1 MRTALHR
8 TSGYL
13 LPTTLMVAGLHLARQ
28 WTAGEALAGVV
39 SALFFTACFLAGA
52 VLEARSH
59 RGGPRESGWPA
70 IREGL
75 LLGTATWLVV
85 WAFWNVPMTAG
96 LSANAALGLGLNAL
110 ANGLAGLA
118 RIQEPDPRRLA
129 IH

>member
-13 LPTTLMVAGLHLARQ
+13 LPTTLVVAGLHLARQ

-59 RGGPRESGWPA
+59 RGGPRVSRDGPRSA
-70 IREGL
+70 RDSS
-75 LLGTATWLVV
+75 
-85 WAFWNVPMTAG
+85 WA
-96 LSANAALGLGLNAL
+96 
-110 ANGLAGLA
+110 
-118 RIQEPDPRRLA
+118 PRRGSWCGRSGTCR
-129 IH
+129 